1 MTNFER
7 VFKKGEELHPMV
19 NKEFFTIPIAIE
31 MEGANKIFFNID
43 DFNQFIKKI
52 KKDQKFK
59 DYVIDYIRK
68 YYNQETRKLI
78 TSKDGYTWFF
88 IDYKKRENKPYSL
101 KYAQM
106 LANLNR
112 SLFFENYTD
121 IFGNR
126 IEFEVY
132 DV

>member
-1 MTNFER
+1 MRNFER
-7 VFKKGEELHPMV
+7 VFTKGEELHPMV
-19 NKEFFTIPIAIE
+19 NKEFFTIPITID
-31 MEGANKIFFNID
+31 MEGLNKSFFNID
-43 DFNQFIKKI
+43 DYNTFIKRI
-52 KKDQKFK
+52 KKDEKFK
-59 DYVIDYIRK
+59 DYVVDYIRD
-68 YYNQETRKLI
+68 YFNQETRKLI

-88 IDYKKRENKPYSL
+88 IDYNKREDKQYTL
-101 KYAQM
+101 KYAES

-132 DV
+132 D

>member
-1 MTNFER
+1 MSNFER
-7 VFKKGEELHPMV
+7 VFTKGEELHPMV

-31 MEGANKIFFNID
+31 MEGLNKTFFNID
-43 DFNQFIKKI
+43 DYNTFIKRI
-52 KKDQKFK
+52 KKNEKFK
-59 DYVIDYIRK
+59 DYVIDYIRE
-68 YYNQETRKLI
+68 YFNQETRKII

-88 IDYKKRENKPYSL
+88 IDYKKREDKSYSL
-101 KYAQM
+101 KYAES

-132 DV
+132 D